1 MYRIQI
7 ALFMAVAL
15 HAQIAF
21 VQSRSNDNPAA
32 GQTTLQIPI
41 VSTLAKTSMIAWC
54 GEGLST
60 ADNIGV
66 TDSAGN
72 MWTLVAYATHG
83 ANRDG
88 LFYTN
93 GAPVTAAN
101 CNYSVPETHP
111 RGMVW
116 EVTGYPIA
124 LDGAAVSPPSTG
136 TPTTCISGILNLTA
150 GRGMPDFMVLACD
163 INNNEPAFTAGPGF
177 TIPNGAPAPL
187 LGTRLGMEYAL
198 SLTESSAMMTYPN
211 AGAADSVFAAF
222 YSTAPPPSVSVLCSG
237 QTPTVDGQLAAW
249 SLAGNCFDL
258 PTGPAWLTFAK
269 GACPAAFPGAGLI
282 TMCETVDGN
291 IHLRDGDTMTDKV
304 IQTH

>member
-21 VQSRSNDNPAA
+21 VQSKSADNPAA

-41 VSTLAKTSMIAWC
+41 TSTLAKTSMVAWC

-66 TDSAGN
+66 SDSAGN
-72 MWTLVAYATHG
+72 MWTLIAYANHG

-88 LFYTN
+88 MFFSN
-93 GAPVTAAN
+93 GAPVTAVN
-101 CNYSVPETHP
+101 CNYSVAETHP
-111 RGMVW
+111 RGQVW

-124 LDGAAVSPPSTG
+124 LDVSAPAGSAVAATTCSG
-136 TPTTCISGILNLTA
+136 TLPTTNHS
-150 GRGMPDFMVLACD
+150 DFLILACD
-163 INNNEPAFTAGPGF
+163 INNNELSFQAGVNTTIPPTVGNSPRLAMEYGTSIPGF
-177 TIPNGAPAPL
+177 VVTASMA
-187 LGTRLGMEYAL
+187 
-198 SLTESSAMMTYPN
+198 YPN

-222 YSTAPPPSVSVLCSG
+222 YSTATRPPNTSVLCSG

-258 PTGPAWLTFAK
+258 PAGPSWLTFTK
-269 GACPAAFPGAGLI
+269 GACPVSFPGAGLI
-282 TMCETVDGN
+282 TMCETADGN
-291 IHLRDGDTMTDKV
+291 VHLRDGDAHTDRV
-304 IQTH
+304 VQTQ